1 MALPFDLT
9 ATPMLDTLTTL
20 STTALP
26 AAVIRMKIKKEEIR
40 NVMGPAMQELLAMI
54 PTGGFT
60 PAGRIF
66 SHHFKTDPGYFE
78 LEVGIP
84 VTGQVKPAG
93 RVESGVLPA
102 KRVITTV
109 YRGGYEGLGAAW
121 GEFDAAVKAN
131 GTKTTG
137 EFWEIYETGPES
149 GPDER
154 KWATRLAMVLA

>member
-1 MALPFDLT
+1 
-9 ATPMLDTLTTL
+9 MLDEPKITDTK
-20 STTALP
+20 AQP

-40 NVMGPAMQELLAMI
+40 TVMGPAMQELMALI
-54 PTGGFT
+54 PTGGIT

-66 SHHFKTDPGYFE
+66 SHHFKTDPGYFD

-93 RVESGVLPA
+93 RVVAGVLPA

-109 YRGGYEGLGAAW
+109 YHGGYEGLGAAW
-121 GEFDAAVKAN
+121 GEFDATVKAQ

-149 GPDER
+149 GPDEK
-154 KWATRLAMVLA
+154 KWATRLAMVVA